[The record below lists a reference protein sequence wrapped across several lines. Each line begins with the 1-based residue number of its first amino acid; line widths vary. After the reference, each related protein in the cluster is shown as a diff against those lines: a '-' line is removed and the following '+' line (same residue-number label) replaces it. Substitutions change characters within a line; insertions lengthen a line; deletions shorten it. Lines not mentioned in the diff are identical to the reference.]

1 MTERNLDFDRI
12 INRKNT
18 DCLKY
23 DFAVKRG
30 MPADVLPLWVADM
43 DFETSSYI
51 EDALV
56 ERAKMGI
63 YGYSDAQTPY
73 FEAVAGWM
81 KRHHNWEPKEEW
93 LIKTPG
99 VVFALAMAVKAYTA
113 PGDAVLIQSPVYYP
127 FSEVIADNGRRVVSS
142 TLVLGNDNRYHM
154 DVADFE
160 EKLKAENVKLF
171 LLCNPQNQVGRVWT
185 KEELTAIG
193 FEVTLDKVDFE
204 TYQQSLE
211 SGQFDLVVGGWK
223 CSEVTDLTPFFG
235 TGGSLNYIGYSDAD
249 MDTLLTAART
259 AVGEGQT
266 LLAYSSLQKKLAEEL
281 PYISIAYRNQAVF
294 ASKNIGGEVHPV
306 ESNVFR
312 GIEAWTYQKG
322 E

>member
-1 MTERNLDFDRI
+1 MATTFLKNICWTDADKDRKLEKEI
-12 INRKNT
+12 SGIRQSLRATILVNQENT
-18 DCLKY
+18 
-23 DFAVKRG
+23 
-30 MPADVLPLWVADM
+30 
-43 DFETSSYI
+43 
-51 EDALV
+51 
-56 ERAKMGI
+56 
-63 YGYSDAQTPY
+63 
-73 FEAVAGWM
+73 
-81 KRHHNWEPKEEW
+81 
-93 LIKTPG
+93 
-99 VVFALAMAVKAYTA
+99 
-113 PGDAVLIQSPVYYP
+113 
-127 FSEVIADNGRRVVSS
+127 
-142 TLVLGNDNRYHM
+142 
-154 DVADFE
+154 
-160 EKLKAENVKLF
+160 
-171 LLCNPQNQVGRVWT
+171 GRVQIASKL

>member
-1 MTERNLDFDRI
+1 MPEASALHRLPSLPRDNLKESVYLNYAAMTNTP
-12 INRKNT
+12 IN
-18 DCLKY
+18 
-23 DFAVKRG
+23 
-30 MPADVLPLWVADM
+30 
-43 DFETSSYI
+43 
-51 EDALV
+51 
-56 ERAKMGI
+56 
-63 YGYSDAQTPY
+63 
-73 FEAVAGWM
+73 
-81 KRHHNWEPKEEW
+81 PKSW
-93 LIKTPG
+93 L
-99 VVFALAMAVKAYTA
+99 Y
-113 PGDAVLIQSPVYYP
+113 
-127 FSEVIADNGRRVVSS
+127 E
-142 TLVLGNDNRYHM
+142 
-154 DVADFE
+154 
-160 EKLKAENVKLF
+160 ENVATYEYNPTMATTFLKNSGWTDADKDGKLEKEISGIRQS
-171 LLCNPQNQVGRVWT
+171 LRATILVNQENAGRVQIASKL